1 MANCHL
7 PFAICHLPF
16 AICHLPSAN
25 CHLPSANCH
34 LPIATCYLLTPN
46 LAGQPAQEILHNLL
60 DSSPFIREYFA

>member
-7 PFAICHLPF
+7 PFAICHLPSAICHLPF

-25 CHLPSANCH
+25 CHLPIAN
-34 LPIATCYLLTPN
+34 LLIPN
-46 LAGQPAQEILHNLL
+46 LAGQPAQEISHIFL